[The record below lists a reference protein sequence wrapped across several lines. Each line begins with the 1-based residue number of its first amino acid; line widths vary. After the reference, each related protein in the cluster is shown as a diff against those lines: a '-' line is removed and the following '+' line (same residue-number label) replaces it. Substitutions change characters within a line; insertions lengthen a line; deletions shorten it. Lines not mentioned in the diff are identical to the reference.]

1 MSDQQPTGAAAE
13 EAVEAPFDEVP
24 VPERAPAA
32 ARPSP
37 LWLVA
42 GGGLLAT
49 SGLGIG
55 LLIALLF
62 GGVPAGLRPP
72 PEQDVRVPAA
82 PPAEPESAPADVES
96 APATHLHVLDVA
108 RRAYEQG
115 DLETARW
122 IAASFLLRIDGLPP
136 DERERESEALTL
148 LADVLRAD
156 YTDSLDNAD
165 DGGKEP

>member
-1 MSDQQPTGAAAE
+1 MTDQEPTGAAAE
-13 EAVEAPFDEVP
+13 EAVEAPFDQVP
-24 VPERAPAA
+24 RPEPAGAA

-37 LWLVA
+37 LVLVA

-55 LLIALLF
+55 LLVALLF
-62 GGVPAGLRPP
+62 GGVPAGLRPAP
-72 PEQDVRVPAA
+72 DPAA
-82 PPAEPESAPADVES
+82 EAPAVSLADSENTPQEEQEEPPS
-96 APATHLHVLDVA
+96 HLHVLEVA

-136 DERERESEALTL
+136 EERERESEALTL

-156 YTDSLDNAD
+156 YTASLQAA
-165 DGGKEP
+165 GGGEGR